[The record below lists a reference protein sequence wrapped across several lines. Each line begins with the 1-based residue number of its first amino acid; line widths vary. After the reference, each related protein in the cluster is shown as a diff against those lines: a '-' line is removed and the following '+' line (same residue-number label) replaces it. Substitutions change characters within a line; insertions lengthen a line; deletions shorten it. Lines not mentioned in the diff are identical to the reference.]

1 MLALS
6 DGYVH
11 PTGKS
16 VMYPIPHVSSL
27 TLNRSRIHTW
37 GNGCLIMFL
46 HIPVHPLPD
55 GLRQPYTMYLT
66 HTWMIELPNTC

>member
-16 VMYPIPHVSSL
+16 VMYPIPHVYSL
-27 TLNRSRIHTW
+27 TLSQSRIHIW
-37 GNGCLIMFL
+37 GNSGLIMFR

-55 GLRQPYTMYLT
+55 GLRQPCTPYLT
-66 HTWMIELPNTC
+66 HTCMTELPDTC

>member
-11 PTGKS
+11 PTGKP

-27 TLNRSRIHTW
+27 TLSQSRIHTW

-46 HIPVHPLPD
+46 HIPVHPLPN

>member
-1 MLALS
+1 MFALS
-6 DGYVH
+6 GGYVH

-16 VMYPIPHVSSL
+16 VMHPIPHVFSL
-27 TLNRSRIHTW
+27 TLRGSRIHTW

>member
-27 TLNRSRIHTW
+27 TLSQSRIHTW
-37 GNGCLIMFL
+37 GNGCLIMSR
-46 HIPVHPLPD
+46 HIPIHPLPD
-55 GLRQPYTMYLT
+55 GLRQPYTLYLT
-66 HTWMIELPNTC
+66 HTWMIELPDTC